1 MNQTEALQRIRNL
14 GVPSFETRDVAAL
27 LQVSPANASVLLSRL
42 AERELVGRLA
52 RGKWILG
59 TGSRSLVAEQV
70 AAPYPAYVSLQSA
83 LFRHGVIEQ
92 VPAITFAV
100 TLGRARKVK
109 TPQGMVSLHRM
120 PPELF
125 GGFEV
130 TEDGKL
136 ATVEKALFDLVY
148 LAPTRSRLFVKLPEL
163 ELPRTFRWRETGQW
177 AERIAGSSRR
187 AFVEAKLADLRAKQ
201 KQGRGTR
208 LPAGK

>member
-1 MNQTEALQRIRNL
+1 MNQTEALQKIRRL
-14 GVPSFETRDVAAL
+14 GVPSFETRDVSAL
-27 LQVSPANASVLLSRL
+27 LQVSPANASALLGRL

-59 TGSRSLVAEQV
+59 PGSRALVAEQI

-92 VPAITFAV
+92 VPAITYAV
-100 TLGRARKVK
+100 TLGRARQVK

-125 GGFEV
+125 GGFEMA
-130 TEDGKL
+130 DDGGKL

-148 LAPTRSRLFVKLPEL
+148 LSPTRSRLFVRLPEI
-163 ELPRTFRWRETGQW
+163 ELPRTFRWSETARW
-177 AERIAGSSRR
+177 AKIIAGKSRR
-187 AFVEAKLADLRAKQ
+187 VFVAAKLVELRARQ
-201 KQGRGTR
+201 KPSPRAR
-208 LPAGK
+208 

>member
-1 MNQTEALQRIRNL
+1 MNQMEALQKIQGL
-14 GVPSFETRDVAAL
+14 GVASFETRDVSAL

-42 AERELVGRLA
+42 AGRELVVRLA

-83 LFRHGVIEQ
+83 LFRHGAIGQ

-109 TPQGMVSLHRM
+109 TPHGMVSLHRM

-130 TEDGKL
+130 TENGKL
-136 ATVEKALFDLVY
+136 ATVEKSLFDLVY
-148 LAPTRSRLFVKLPEL
+148 LAPTRSRLFVRLPEL
-163 ELPRTFRWRETGQW
+163 ELPRSFRWAETARW
-177 AERIAGSSRR
+177 TKRIAGSSRR
-187 AFVEAKLADLRAKQ
+187 AFVETKLAELRQ
-201 KQGRGTR
+201 TVGRR
-208 LPAGK
+208 